1 MKQGNISMTSRILF
15 ILCGLALVMVLF
27 TPIWRIELDAPQYPE
42 GLTLQIFANKIAGDV
57 DIINGLNH
65 YIGMKTLHTEDF
77 IEFKLLPGIISFFAA
92 LFILAAIIG
101 KRKWLYGAFVLF
113 VLFGIIAMVD
123 FWRWEYNYGHNLDPN
138 AAIIVP
144 GMAYQPPLI
153 GFKQLLNFGAYSI
166 PDTGGWIFIGA
177 GFVLLF
183 LVITEWRRAKRF
195 SRIAPPR
202 SAIVGVIL
210 MIGFSSCNAG
220 PEPLQVGKDQC
231 SACKMTISDKRFGA
245 EIVTRKSKVYKFDD
259 AHCLLEFKKS
269 GALHAKDIKGIYFTH
284 FNSPYQLMDADNSW
298 FLRSDQLRSPMNGNI
313 AAFENEA
320 ELKKAQQSFVGN
332 VITWKELSQ

>member
-1 MKQGNISMTSRILF
+1 MTTRILF
-15 ILCGLALVMVLF
+15 ILSGLALIFVLF

-42 GLTLQIFANKIAGDV
+42 GLTLQIFANRIAGDV

-65 YIGMKTLHTEDF
+65 YIGMNTLHTEDF
-77 IEFKLLPGIISFFAA
+77 IEFKLLPGIILFFAA

-101 KRKWLYGAFVLF
+101 KRKWLYGSFIAF

-177 GFVLLF
+177 GVVLLF
-183 LVITEWRRAKRF
+183 LVITEWRRSRKLSMATTPKPVISIVLFMIFF
-195 SRIAPPR
+195 S
-202 SAIVGVIL
+202 G
-210 MIGFSSCNAG
+210 CNAA

-231 SACKMTISDKRFGA
+231 HSCKMTISDPRFGA

-259 AHCLLEFKKS
+259 AQCMLEFKNS
-269 GALHAKDIKGIYFTH
+269 GTLETKEIKAVYFTNFDTPH
-284 FNSPYQLMDADNSW
+284 QLIIANHSK
-298 FLRSDQLRSPMNGNI
+298 FLKSEQLRSPMNGNI

-320 ELKKAQQSFVGN
+320 GLKKAQQSFAGT
-332 VITWKELSQ
+332 ITTWNDLNK